1 MILLEFFFSFL
12 DIKYCISIKEEKELA
27 FFYAPSLKYLL
38 LTLWDS
44 YISINIFHCRVMQ
57 CNMALF
63 SFLYSMFK
71 KLCFFFGGGDFPFYL
86 CATYSS
92 PNSQI
97 RSNTTAWLSLLLC
110 VCDVF
115 PGAFCL
121 PAPFWTV
128 CSWGLMHSCW
138 PGIFL
143 YYYVGNSWLTCLLNS
158 ISPGFLFLWEKAHCP
173 LASWEKRVYIM

>member
-1 MILLEFFFSFL
+1 MIFLDFFSFL
-12 DIKYCISIKEEKELA
+12 DIKYWVSIKEEKELA
-27 FFYAPSLKYLL
+27 FFYTPSLKYLL

-44 YISINIFHCRVMQ
+44 CISINIFHSWVMQ
-57 CNMALF
+57 WLCFLF
-63 SFLYSMFK
+63 CIVCLK
-71 KLCFFFGGGDFPFYL
+71 KSLFFFFFFGFPFYL

-97 RSNTTAWLSLLLC
+97 RSNATAWLSLLVC

-143 YYYVGNSWLTCLLNS
+143 YYHVGNSWLTCLLNS
-158 ISPGFLFLWEKAHCP
+158 ISPGFLFLWGEAHCP
-173 LASWEKRVYIM
+173 LASWERRVYMM